1 MDFSTKTKEL
11 MKEYDGFFFYPQYD
25 EDIHVDYKI
34 EAFVFNEKKLKSKK
48 IEFTEI
54 GDKYYIAFFK
64 SDKETILKFDE
75 DFEAIFVDPL
85 IYVKNLIG
93 SNLYGCMVRKTS
105 KSGKWFKGFLTDFKN
120 RAKIVTVDKLNE
132 GNKNA

>member
-1 MDFSTKTKEL
+1 ME
-11 MKEYDGFFFYPQYD
+11 EYDGFFFYPQYD

-64 SDKETILKFDE
+64 FDKETILKFDE

-120 RAKIVTVDKLNE
+120 RAKMVTVDKLNE

>member
-1 MDFSTKTKEL
+1 ME
-11 MKEYDGFFFYPQYD
+11 EYDGFFFYPQYD

-93 SNLYGCMVRKTS
+93 SNLYGCMVRKTDR
-105 KSGKWFKGFLTDFKN
+105 KST
-120 RAKIVTVDKLNE
+120 RLNSSH
-132 GNKNA
+132 

>member
-1 MDFSTKTKEL
+1 MGK
-11 MKEYDGFFFYPQYD
+11 YDGFFFYPQYR

-34 EAFVFNEKKLKSKK
+34 EIFIFNDKKLKSEK
-48 IEFTEI
+48 IEYNDI

-64 SDKETILKFDE
+64 SDNETLLKFDG
-75 DFEAIFVDPL
+75 DFEAIFIDPL
-85 IYVKNLIG
+85 TYIKNLIG

-105 KSGKWFKGFLTDFKN
+105 KSGKWFKKYLTAFKKN
-120 RAKIVTVDKLNE
+120 AKIIATNKLNE